1 METKILNKINIIYID
16 FFFLDNFQIF
26 DILSIMNNEFQNN
39 YKEISFVNDID
50 KTNVEKRTNY
60 RLNNVEKY
68 ILKNNDISFSITP
81 CFIELIFFKEDET
94 IIKSILMKLNKYIKK
109 SNIQITNFSLNTNL
123 IVLFKDLKTLE
134 NYIYLNK
141 IDKSKN
147 NSFNLINSF
156 NLKNVNILLE
166 EQINPSSYLNKEL
179 IGLNLKSFFNYAID
193 FTNKD
198 SLNMILKKLNKV
210 QNIVFK
216 KDFN

>member
-1 METKILNKINIIYID
+1 MNPKILNKTKVLYID

-50 KTNVEKRTNY
+50 KINVEKRTNY
-60 RLNNVEKY
+60 KLNNIEKY
-68 ILKNNDISFSITP
+68 TLKNNDISFSITP
-81 CFIELIFFKEDET
+81 CFIELVFFKDDET
-94 IIKSILMKLNKYIKK
+94 TIKNVLMKLNKYIKK
-109 SNIQITNFSLNTNL
+109 CNIQITNFSLNTNL
-123 IVLFKDLKTLE
+123 IILFKDLKTLE
-134 NYIYLNK
+134 NYLYLNK

-198 SLNMILKKLNKV
+198 SLNMILKKINKV

-216 KDFN
+216 NDFN

>member
-1 METKILNKINIIYID
+1 METKILNKTNIIYID

-134 NYIYLNK
+134 NYIHLNK

-193 FTNKD
+193 FSNKD

-216 KDFN
+216 NNFN

>member
-1 METKILNKINIIYID
+1 METKILNKTNIIYID

-81 CFIELIFFKEDET
+81 CFIKLIFFKEDET

>member
-1 METKILNKINIIYID
+1 METKILNKTNIIYID

-39 YKEISFVNDID
+39 YKEISFVNEID

-123 IVLFKDLKTLE
+123 IILFKDLKTLE
-134 NYIYLNK
+134 NYIHLNK

-179 IGLNLKSFFNYAID
+179 IGFNLKSFFNYTID

-198 SLNMILKKLNKV
+198 SLNMILKKINKV

>member
-1 METKILNKINIIYID
+1 
-16 FFFLDNFQIF
+16 
-26 DILSIMNNEFQNN
+26 
-39 YKEISFVNDID
+39 
-50 KTNVEKRTNY
+50 
-60 RLNNVEKY
+60 
-68 ILKNNDISFSITP
+68 
-81 CFIELIFFKEDET
+81 
-94 IIKSILMKLNKYIKK
+94 MKLNKYIKK

-123 IVLFKDLKTLE
+123 IILFKDLKTLE
-134 NYIYLNK
+134 NYIHLNK

-156 NLKNVNILLE
+156 NLKNINILLE

-179 IGLNLKSFFNYAID
+179 IGFNLKIFFNYAID

-198 SLNMILKKLNKV
+198 SLNMILKKINKV

>member
-1 METKILNKINIIYID
+1 METKILNKTNIIYID

-147 NSFNLINSF
+147 NSFNLINLF

-166 EQINPSSYLNKEL
+166 EQINPSSYLNKKL

>member
-1 METKILNKINIIYID
+1 METKILNKTNIIYID

>member
-1 METKILNKINIIYID
+1 
-16 FFFLDNFQIF
+16 
-26 DILSIMNNEFQNN
+26 MNNEFQNN